1 MTVAGYRSIE
11 KDVRGNFA
19 EALRFNPYG
28 VPPGKDD
35 HAKL

>member
-11 KDVRGNFA
+11 KDVRGNS

-28 VPPGKDD
+28 VPPEKGD